1 MSNFDWV
8 LRIAA
13 VLLAFAAA
21 CFVLIVGIFDS
32 VFDSSTAMLVGMGIV
47 LCGLWVI
54 LLMIIGRLAPRLCSS
69 AGRPPNRKALLI
81 TVIVAGLGGVVLV
94 FGTWE
99 GVRIYK
105 QRAVYQEAATEPTAP
120 SSF

>member
-8 LRIAA
+8 LRIAT

-21 CFVLIVGIFDS
+21 CFVLIVGIFAS
-32 VFDSSTAMLVGMGIV
+32 VFDTSTAMLVGMGIV

-54 LLMIIGRLAPRLCSS
+54 LLMIITHLAPQLYSS
-69 AGRPPNRKALLI
+69 AGRSPNRKALFI
-81 TVIVAGLGGVVLV
+81 TVIVAGLGGGMLV

-99 GVRIYK
+99 EVQIYK
-105 QRAVYQEAATEPTAP
+105 ERAVYQEAATEPSAP
-120 SSF
+120 SAF